1 MRRSL
6 FLSTMG
12 TFLFA
17 FNCNKDAHTF
27 RTKAIQNRLHPD
39 FRVLNDPSAD
49 YFSYSSSIKNDQDR
63 WTAYNG
69 SIQQVVDSTPSKMPP
84 AVVAVT
90 DHVKEHVET
99 SSVSIQTDDHHAAT
113 SSISI
118 QIDKEHAEVSIIAN
132 QTNGL
137 LEEADCDGHKDEF
150 PDDAWDHSFDTD
162 IDTYSFEDEY
172 DGSIVDEILLDRL
185 SNLFSESS
193 DRVENNQIQHDD
205 NHSMIQHDK
214 EDHVYTFP
222 EELKDALKRTS
233 HTFLSLNILPED
245 K

>member
-1 MRRSL
+1 
-6 FLSTMG
+6 MG

-17 FNCNKDAHTF
+17 FNCNKDAHTL

-49 YFSYSSSIKNDQDR
+49 YFSYSSSIKDDQDR
-63 WTAYNG
+63 WTVYNG

-99 SSVSIQTDDHHAAT
+99 SSVSIQTDDEDATT
-113 SSISI
+113 SSVSI
-118 QIDKEHAEVSIIAN
+118 QTD
-132 QTNGL
+132 GL

-162 IDTYSFEDEY
+162 IDTYSSEDEY
-172 DGSIVDEILLDRL
+172 EGSIVDEIPINGL
-185 SNLFSESS
+185 SDLFSESS
-193 DRVENNQIQHDD
+193 DCVENNQIQHDD

-214 EDHVYTFP
+214 SDHVYTFP
-222 EELKDALKRTS
+222 EEVKDALKRTS
-233 HTFLSLNILPED
+233 DTFLSLNILPED
-245 K
+245 